1 MEFSIYIHFPYCK
14 SKCNY
19 CDFYSITNLNSS
31 GRLVSALLREIEN
44 HVTDPRVEG
53 GRVAAIFFGGGT
65 PSLIP
70 PEQILQIIKSIE
82 GLLPVLPDA
91 EITLEANP
99 DDLDDTAIK
108 KYLEVG
114 INRISLG
121 AQSFDDRDLRV
132 LGRRHDSQAII
143 RSAEGFKSSGL
154 TNFSLDLIY
163 GIPGQSFDS
172 WRETVGLALSLDP
185 KHISAYCLTVE
196 EDTPLYCAVREE
208 RIMLPSDSE
217 LGDMY
222 IAAVDMLE
230 SAGLLQY
237 ELSNFARVGF
247 ESRHNL
253 AYWTSKPYLGFGPSA
268 SSYVHPHRWTN
279 VADVTRY
286 IDMIDDCNHAVGQ
299 EEELTSDMIRSE
311 FVMLSLRLKAGLDL
325 GEYRNRFGEDLSE
338 THANRI
344 QHFVKEGMMERRDD
358 CLRLTPKGMFVSD
371 AIIAD
376 LV

>member
-1 MEFSIYIHFPYCK
+1 MTHSVYIHIPFCK
-14 SKCNY
+14 SKCIY
-19 CDFYSITNLNSS
+19 CDFYSIIDCSS
-31 GRLVSALLREIEN
+31 LDRFAKAVSREIDGYA
-44 HVTDPRVEG
+44 TDSRFQG
-53 GRVAAIFFGGGT
+53 SRIATIFFGGGT
-65 PSLIP
+65 PSLMS
-70 PEQILQIIKSIE
+70 PEQVAQIVRSLESAFRIIA
-82 GLLPVLPDA
+82 DA

-99 DDLDDTAIK
+99 DDLDETVIE
-108 KYLEVG
+108 KYLEAG

-121 AQSFDDRDLRV
+121 AQSFDDRDLSV
-132 LGRRHDSQAII
+132 LSRRHDSQAIMN
-143 RSAEGFKSSGL
+143 SVEGFRNAGL

-163 GIPGQSFDS
+163 GIPGQSLDS
-172 WRETVGLALSLDP
+172 WRKTVRLALSLDP

-196 EDTPLYCAVREE
+196 EGTPLHRSVQEGQTV
-208 RIMLPSDSE
+208 LSSDSE

-222 IAAVDMLE
+222 IAAVEMLE
-230 SAGLLQY
+230 AAGLRQY
-237 ELSNFARVGF
+237 ELSNFAGEGF

-253 AYWTSKPYLGFGPSA
+253 TYWTDRPYLGIGPSA

-286 IDMIDDCNHAVGQ
+286 IDMIDDGNRAVGQ

-325 GEYRNRFGEDLSE
+325 AEYETRFGEDLTA
-338 THANRI
+338 THADRI
-344 QHFVKEGMMERRDD
+344 QHFMMEGMMEQRDD

>member
-1 MEFSIYIHFPYCK
+1 MSSEQVAQIVRSLDSTFP
-14 SKCNY
+14 
-19 CDFYSITNLNSS
+19 IT
-31 GRLVSALLREIEN
+31 A
-44 HVTDPRVEG
+44 
-53 GRVAAIFFGGGT
+53 
-65 PSLIP
+65 
-70 PEQILQIIKSIE
+70 
-82 GLLPVLPDA
+82 DA

-99 DDLDDTAIK
+99 DDLDETVIE
-108 KYLEVG
+108 KYLEAG

-121 AQSFDDRDLRV
+121 AQSIDDRDLRV
-132 LGRRHDSQAII
+132 LSRRHDSQAII
-143 RSAEGFKSSGL
+143 NSVEGFRNAGL

-196 EDTPLYCAVREE
+196 EGTPLYRAVREG
-208 RIMLPSDSE
+208 RTMLPSDSE
-217 LGDMY
+217 LCDMY
-222 IAAVDMLE
+222 VAAVEMLE
-230 SAGLLQY
+230 AAGLRQY

-325 GEYRNRFGEDLSE
+325 GDYRNRFGEDLSE
-338 THANRI
+338 TYADRI

-371 AIIAD
+371 AIIAG